1 MIETTP
7 TPAMT
12 DTELEDWF
20 SEAGLSATVVE
31 RCPVVGVPVVR
42 TAVERRPRRRGV
54 TRPISAPPIRSLFH
68 PCGPE
73 SSGQQ

>member
-7 TPAMT
+7 TLAMT

-31 RCPVVGVPVVR
+31 RCPVVACPSC
-42 TAVERRPRRRGV
+42 AQ
-54 TRPISAPPIRSLFH
+54 RSNDGLADAA
-68 PCGPE
+68 
-73 SSGQQ
+73 